1 MGAVLTS
8 ILLGKWTS
16 LGCGILALIRPDVTV
31 RSEAPLLFAD
41 ALMSLSRGLI
51 EKLRDLK
58 IAAAAFLTP
67 FLLDHDGADDD
78 DDSCGFFWFDSR
90 GREAS
95 LRSSIISERP
105 LSQPSSSRASRQKP
119 HRQRSPARP
128 HPLRTIRHC
137 ATTTPPST
145 ETLRPHSP
153 LSQ

>member
-16 LGCGILALIRPDVTV
+16 LGCGILDLTRSEVTV
-31 RSEAPLLFAD
+31 RSEVPLLFAD
-41 ALMSLSRGLI
+41 ALTSLSRGLI

-67 FLLDHDGADDD
+67 FLLDHDGGDDE
-78 DDSCGFFWFDSR
+78 DSCGFFLFASR

-105 LSQPSSSRASRQKP
+105 QSHPSLSRALQQRP
-119 HRQRSPARP
+119 HRQRSPALP
-128 HPLRTIRHC
+128 HPWRTIRRC
-137 ATTTPPST
+137 AATALPSA
-145 ETLRPHSP
+145 ENLRPHTP